1 MSRKVVASQNVSR
14 MCMVCGRD
22 NPLSLKARFYDL
34 EGGELL
40 GVFDVRVFCALDLRE
55 PARGRRALARQ
66 HDLIV
71 RREAREAD
79 QHRLDLRRIDVD
91 ATDDEHVVGATLDLA
106 HAPHRATAGA
116 FFAIEDNAVSGAVA
130 QQGHPFPRQGG
141 KDKFTHLAVAE
152 RFADEGAGWLHLVD
166 LDRAFGEGDNAALL
180 GRVIAGLGGRLR
192 VQVGGGFRTLEAIE
206 SMLELGAA
214 RVVIGTAAVRSPELV
229 PAAVERAGSGRLA
242 VGIDARAGMV
252 AIRGWREETGERAT
266 DVAARVIA
274 QGIRTLVY
282 TDVARD
288 GMLEGPDLAGA
299 VALQALG
306 ADVIA
311 SGGVASL
318 EDLRRARDAG
328 LAGAI
333 VGRAIYEGRF
343 TVGAAVA
350 AVSA

>member
-1 MSRKVVASQNVSR
+1 MI
-14 MCMVCGRD
+14 
-22 NPLSLKARFYDL
+22 
-34 EGGELL
+34 LL
-40 GVFDVRVFCALDLRE
+40 PAIDVRHGRVVRLSQGEAHRE
-55 PARGRRALARQ
+55 TVYG
-66 HDLIV
+66 
-71 RREAREAD
+71 
-79 QHRLDLRRIDVD
+79 
-91 ATDDEHVVGATLDLA
+91 DD
-106 HAPHRATAGA
+106 P
-116 FFAIEDNAVSGAVA
+116 
-130 QQGHPFPRQGG
+130 
-141 KDKFTHLAVAE
+141 LAVAE

-166 LDRAFGEGDNAALL
+166 LDRAFGDGDNAALL
-180 GRVIAGLGGRLR
+180 GRVIAGLGSRLR

-206 SMLELGAA
+206 PMLELGAA

-252 AIRGWREETGERAT
+252 AIRGWREETGERAA

-299 VALQALG
+299 AALQALG

-350 AVSA
+350 AVKA